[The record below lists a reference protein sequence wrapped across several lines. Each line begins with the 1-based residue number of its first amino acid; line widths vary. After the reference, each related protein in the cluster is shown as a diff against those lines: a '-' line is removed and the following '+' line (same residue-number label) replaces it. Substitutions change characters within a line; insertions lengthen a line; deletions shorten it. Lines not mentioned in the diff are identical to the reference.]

1 MKVKAQMIFILHK
14 RPVIAHLVFPAD
26 APSYTGR
33 GQPCQKGFFL
43 RLRCFKIYLANRMLP
58 AFKDISNTKLQRIP
72 LYAFFCL
79 LNQRYIFI
87 HRNVRD
93 RAMLRIGKKRLLYGC
108 MLQAD
113 ILLYLY
119 RQQSASL
126 NIEVGIFLYQHTLIR

>member
-1 MKVKAQMIFILHK
+1 
-14 RPVIAHLVFPAD
+14 
-26 APSYTGR
+26 
-33 GQPCQKGFFL
+33 
-43 RLRCFKIYLANRMLP
+43 MLP

-79 LNQRYIFI
+79 LNQRYIFT

-93 RAMLRIGKKRLLYGC
+93 RAMLRIGKKHLLYGC

-126 NIEVGIFLYQHTLIR
+126 NIEGGIFLYQRTLICQRGMKLQAGHKGGGIQALIRHAVHIQTVMNIHHLLQSLLCIQ